1 MADSSE
7 LILSLFL
14 EHGYPCSNC
23 GKMYKTKAILRTH
36 AKNCGKEKKKSS
48 IKCPVCKEVFESR
61 ASQIE
66 HVGLEHPEKKIYKCQ
81 YCDFKCLQ
89 LTTLRSHLSRKHP
102 NHNSNLLKTT
112 SRRFNSS
119 RTCPVCK
126 KEFQT
131 RLTMIEHYTS
141 THPDAKIYNCP
152 FCDAKYLQ
160 GPGLEK
166 HISKIHPEH
175 DSNIYCAITNKQTNK
190 KKCSICKIVF
200 KSKVIMI
207 RHFTSMHPE
216 ANVYNCS
223 LCDEQYLTLQGLQD
237 HTFNHHERKVTELGC
252 SFCGT
257 EFISKLDL
265 DSHIA
270 TEHKEK
276 KYECSKCDASY
287 RSKMSLQVH
296 IEQVHEGKKYQCTT
310 CGEVFES
317 VRRLET
323 HTAMKHDRT
332 KLFECH
338 SCTNTYTTKRGLE
351 EHIGYVHEQATGH
364 LCPECGESFRDKTS
378 LRDHVFVVHEGKKYK
393 CQLCDKSYGIK
404 AVLRN
409 HVRVQHEGKTP
420 QPEKCPHCE
429 KVFKGVSCKG
439 AVKRHIREV
448 HEKKRP
454 WACHLCGLSFSQSGN
469 LKTHIKGKHKDAI

>member
-1 MADSSE
+1 
-7 LILSLFL
+7 
-14 EHGYPCSNC
+14 
-23 GKMYKTKAILRTH
+23 MYKTKKILRTH

-66 HVGLEHPEKKIYKCQ
+66 HVSLEHPEKKIYNCQ

-89 LTTLRSHLSRKHP
+89 LRSTLGSHISRKHP
-102 NHNSNLLKTT
+102 NHNSNSLKTY
-112 SRRFNSS
+112 SRRINSS

-131 RLTMIEHYTS
+131 RLTMIEHYTT
-141 THPDAKIYNCP
+141 THPDAKIYNCQ

-175 DSNIYCAITNKQTNK
+175 DSNIYSALTDKQTNK
-190 KKCSICKIVF
+190 KKCTICKIVF
-200 KSKVIMI
+200 KSKVIMLQ
-207 RHFTSMHPE
+207 HFTSMHPE

-223 LCDEQYLTLQGLQD
+223 LCDAQYLTLQGLQD

-310 CGEVFES
+310 CGEVFDS

-338 SCTNTYTTKRGLE
+338 SCPSTYTTKRGLE